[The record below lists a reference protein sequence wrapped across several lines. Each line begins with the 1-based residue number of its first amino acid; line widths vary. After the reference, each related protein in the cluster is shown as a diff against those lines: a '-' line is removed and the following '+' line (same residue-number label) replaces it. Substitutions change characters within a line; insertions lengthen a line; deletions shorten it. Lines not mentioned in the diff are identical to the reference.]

1 MSETTKVLDGLRR
14 LVKALRE
21 GSRAA
26 EQELGLSGAQLFVL
40 EALNGEQSLSLQE
53 VAERT
58 HTHQSSVSVV
68 VSRLVERGLVK
79 RVRAKDDGRRLEL
92 CLTARGEKLEAR
104 SPHAAQHKLI
114 AAVNK
119 LPLAQR
125 RALGAALNQVA
136 ESMDLPAAPAMF
148 FEETPNGAQPKY
160 RSGAKR
166 KIAERPEG
174 RKGGKS

>member
-40 EALNGEQSLSLQE
+40 EALKGEESLSLSE

-92 CLTARGEKLEAR
+92 CLTPRGEKLQAR
-104 SPHAAQHKLI
+104 EPHAAQHKLI

-125 RALGAALNQVA
+125 RTLALTLNRIA
-136 ESMDLPAAPAMF
+136 DSMDLPTTPGMF
-148 FEETPNGAQPKY
+148 FEE
-160 RSGAKR
+160 
-166 KIAERPEG
+166 
-174 RKGGKS
+174 GKS